1 MGAHRVNVNAI
12 CPGFVETDMIEELH
26 EHAGIPGVQH
36 KKVMEM
42 VLGRVPL
49 KRLPQPR
56 EVADLKIQGAMVR
69 SLQRWVKREHSGE
82 ECPVSVVV
90 GSPTWARTRDLRIN
104 NPPTHQAAAAPRC
117 SESARAT
124 QRA

>member
-12 CPGFVETDMIEELH
+12 CPGFVETDMIEVLH

-56 EVADLKIQGAMVR
+56 EVADLKMQGSYGA
-69 SLQRWVKREHSGE
+69 L
-82 ECPVSVVV
+82 
-90 GSPTWARTRDLRIN
+90 
-104 NPPTHQAAAAPRC
+104 AAAVGKTGTTRGKG
-117 SESARAT
+117 ARF
-124 QRA
+124 R